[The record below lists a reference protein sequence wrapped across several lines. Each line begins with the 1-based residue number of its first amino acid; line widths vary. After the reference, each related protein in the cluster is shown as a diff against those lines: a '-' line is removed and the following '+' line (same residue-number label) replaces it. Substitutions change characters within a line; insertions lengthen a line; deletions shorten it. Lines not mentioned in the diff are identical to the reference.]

1 MLVAT
6 ILADMTVIMN
16 LRETTDSVTTEVTDC
31 FKTTEAT
38 DNVKTEST
46 EIIDESTMIDETSE
60 MMIDIKITEILDEKT
75 GMITLLKGEGS
86 IGAG

>member
-6 ILADMTVIMN
+6 ILANMTVIMN
-16 LRETTDSVTTEVTDC
+16 LRETTDSV
-31 FKTTEAT
+31 TTEAT

-60 MMIDIKITEILDEKT
+60 MMIDNEITEIIDEKT
-75 GMITLLKGEGS
+75 GMTWVNTMLKGEGS
-86 IGAG
+86 TGAG